1 MRRVLYVLLAC
12 IVVLGVA
19 WALAGLSGRVTAE
32 FGATT
37 VEMATPVAVLGLL
50 LLFVVLYAVFR
61 LLGAM
66 LRWPG
71 IAVRWDAERDR
82 RRGDVA
88 VSRALVALAAG
99 DKADARREA
108 GRARRWLGDTPQTLL
123 LAAEAGRLAGRD
135 DEAEDAFR
143 RLADR
148 PDAAFLGHRGLLRQ
162 ALTRQDW
169 TEATVLARQAEAAHP
184 GTEWLRHQRARLAI
198 RAGHW
203 TEALDLADNDA
214 SRAALGAGAAAAE
227 PDPARAMK
235 LAQQAWKADA
245 SLAPA
250 ALAYATRLR
259 AEGREAR
266 AQAVI
271 RHSWALAPQPDLAA
285 FALAPVT
292 DRLARAH
299 AAQRL
304 AEANP
309 EHAESRLLLARTA
322 LDAGLT
328 GEARHQATLA
338 RDAGLNQRRFWLLLA
353 EIEEAEHGGTDSGRL
368 AQRYALRQAAT
379 ADADPEWRCA
389 ECRTPHAA
397 WYPACTSCGAAGS
410 LRWMPGSTAS
420 YPVPAI
426 VKPLPPEQERSPR
439 SGG

>member
-1 MRRVLYVLLAC
+1 MRRVLIVLVAS
-12 IVVLGVA
+12 IVVLAVA
-19 WALAGLSGRVTAE
+19 WGLAGLPGRVTAE
-32 FGATT
+32 FGSIT
-37 VEMATPVAVLGLL
+37 VEMATPVAALGLL

-66 LRWPG
+66 LRMPG
-71 IAVRWDAERDR
+71 IAARWDAERDR
-82 RRGDVA
+82 RRGDLA
-88 VSRALVALAAG
+88 VSHALLALAAG

-148 PDAAFLGHRGLLRQ
+148 SDAAFLGYRGLLRQ

-169 TEATVLARQAEAAHP
+169 TEAAVLARQAETAHP
-184 GTEWLRHQRARLAI
+184 GAEWLRHQRARLAI
-198 RAGHW
+198 RSGHW

-214 SRAALGAGAAAAE
+214 ARAALAAAAADAE
-227 PDPARAMK
+227 QNPVGATK
-235 LAQQAWKADA
+235 LARQAWKADA

-259 AEGREAR
+259 ADGREAR

-271 RHSWALAPQPDLAA
+271 RHSWALAPHPDLAA
-285 FALAPVT
+285 FALALVT
-292 DRLARAH
+292 DRLARAQ

-322 LDAGLT
+322 LDAGLI

-338 RDAGLNQRRFWLLLA
+338 RGTGLNQRRFWLLLA
-353 EIEEAEHGGTDSGRL
+353 EIEEAEHGATDSGRL
-368 AQRYALRQAAT
+368 AQRDALRQAAT
-379 ADADPEWRCA
+379 ADADPEWRCS
-389 ECRTPHAA
+389 ECHTPHAA

-410 LRWMPGSTAS
+410 LRWVPGRTTS

-426 VKPLPPEQERSPR
+426 VA
-439 SGG
+439 